1 MRVDVLVVDD
11 EVDICLQVSGIL
23 EDEGYS
29 VASAE
34 NADAALEIV
43 MSKRP
48 KVVILDVWLERSRLD
63 GLELLSEIRR
73 EDPEIVILMMSGHAD
88 IEIAVRAIRDGA
100 YNFIEK
106 PFAADRLVISVSRAH
121 EAAELRQQISE
132 LKAANRREWP
142 LIGAS
147 AAMSSL
153 RAQIEKLSRVNSRI
167 LIQGPS
173 GSGKE
178 VIARSVHAASD
189 RADAPFVAINCA
201 GIRPDNMEAMLF
213 GEQSADG
220 TVIQGMLGKAD
231 RGVVLLDEIAD
242 MPLETQAKILRII
255 QEQSFTP
262 VGASH
267 PVSVDIR
274 VMACS
279 ARDLQKMVREGSFRE
294 DLYFRLNVVPVSA
307 PALSERVE
315 DIPALV
321 EYFVNSAV
329 SSGQVKR
336 RLSSGA
342 LSALQAH
349 SWPGNV
355 RQLRNVI
362 EWLLIMAPGGPDDEI
377 GVDALPPDILGQDPN
392 ALLDE
397 RREEL
402 MDIPLKDAREAFER
416 SYLAAQM
423 KRFGGNVSKTAKA
436 VGMERSALHRK
447 LRSLSL
453 GEGNEP

>member
-11 EVDICLQVSGIL
+11 EVDICLQVAGIL
-23 EDEGYS
+23 EDEGYT

-43 MSKRP
+43 RSRRP

-63 GLELLSEIRR
+63 GLELLNEIRR

-121 EAAELRQQISE
+121 EAAALRQQISE

-147 AAMSSL
+147 AAMSSV

-201 GIRPDNMEAMLF
+201 GIRPDNMEGMLF
-213 GEQSADG
+213 G
-220 TVIQGMLGKAD
+220 
-231 RGVVLLDEIAD
+231 
-242 MPLETQAKILRII
+242 
-255 QEQSFTP
+255 
-262 VGASH
+262 
-267 PVSVDIR
+267 
-274 VMACS
+274 
-279 ARDLQKMVREGSFRE
+279 
-294 DLYFRLNVVPVSA
+294 
-307 PALSERVE
+307 
-315 DIPALV
+315 
-321 EYFVNSAV
+321 
-329 SSGQVKR
+329 
-336 RLSSGA
+336 
-342 LSALQAH
+342 
-349 SWPGNV
+349 
-355 RQLRNVI
+355 
-362 EWLLIMAPGGPDDEI
+362 
-377 GVDALPPDILGQDPN
+377 
-392 ALLDE
+392 
-397 RREEL
+397 
-402 MDIPLKDAREAFER
+402 
-416 SYLAAQM
+416 
-423 KRFGGNVSKTAKA
+423 
-436 VGMERSALHRK
+436 
-447 LRSLSL
+447 
-453 GEGNEP
+453 

>member
-1 MRVDVLVVDD
+1 
-11 EVDICLQVSGIL
+11 
-23 EDEGYS
+23 
-29 VASAE
+29 
-34 NADAALEIV
+34 
-43 MSKRP
+43 
-48 KVVILDVWLERSRLD
+48 
-63 GLELLSEIRR
+63 
-73 EDPEIVILMMSGHAD
+73 
-88 IEIAVRAIRDGA
+88 
-100 YNFIEK
+100 
-106 PFAADRLVISVSRAH
+106 
-121 EAAELRQQISE
+121 
-132 LKAANRREWP
+132 
-142 LIGAS
+142 
-147 AAMSSL
+147 
-153 RAQIEKLSRVNSRI
+153 
-167 LIQGPS
+167 
-173 GSGKE
+173 
-178 VIARSVHAASD
+178 
-189 RADAPFVAINCA
+189 
-201 GIRPDNMEAMLF
+201 MLF
-213 GEQSADG
+213 RS
-220 TVIQGMLGKAD
+220 
-231 RGVVLLDEIAD
+231 
-242 MPLETQAKILRII
+242 
-255 QEQSFTP
+255 
-262 VGASH
+262 
-267 PVSVDIR
+267 
-274 VMACS
+274 
-279 ARDLQKMVREGSFRE
+279 
-294 DLYFRLNVVPVSA
+294 LNVVPVSA

-329 SSGQVKR
+329 SSGQIKR

-377 GVDALPPDILGQDPN
+377 GVDSLPPDILGQDPN

>member
-11 EVDICLQVSGIL
+11 ETDICLQVAGIL
-23 EDEGYS
+23 EDEGYT

-34 NADAALEIV
+34 NADSALEV
-43 MSKRP
+43 VKSKRP

-63 GLELLSEIRR
+63 GLELLNEIRR
-73 EDPEIVILMMSGHAD
+73 EDSEIVILMMSGHAD
-88 IEIAVRAIRDGA
+88 IDIAVRAIRDGA

-147 AAMSSL
+147 AAMSSV

-220 TVIQGMLGKAD
+220 TLIQGMLGNAD
-231 RGVVLLDEIAD
+231 GGVVLLDEIAD
-242 MPLETQAKILRII
+242 MPLETQAKMLRII

-329 SSGQVKR
+329 SSGQLKR

-402 MDIPLKDAREAFER
+402 MEIPLKDAREAFER